1 MNLFP
6 NEEYR
11 STYEIPFPSF
21 YKEGYRGV
29 IFDIDNTLVPHGFPA
44 DEKAIQLFLEL
55 KRLGFAT
62 CLVSNNKKERVA
74 SFAEEVGADYIF
86 KAGKPSRKGY
96 LQAAKTMGVSKDQVL
111 CVGDQIFT
119 DTWGAR
125 RAGMYTLLV
134 KKIDSKEEIQ
144 IVLKRVLEAVVLF
157 FYHLTK
163 GAKYHALRKT
173 N

>member
-86 KAGKPSRKGY
+86 KAGKPSRIQKIRYSASETRY
-96 LQAAKTMGVSKDQVL
+96 LPILG
-111 CVGDQIFT
+111 
-119 DTWGAR
+119 
-125 RAGMYTLLV
+125 
-134 KKIDSKEEIQ
+134 E
-144 IVLKRVLEAVVLF
+144 
-157 FYHLTK
+157 
-163 GAKYHALRKT
+163 HAELACIPFW
-173 N
+173 